1 MLILGRKVNESIR
14 IGDHI
19 LLKVIAIQEGQI
31 KLGIEAPADV
41 IILRT
46 EVYEQA
52 VLNNRQ
58 AVSAQKDSIVAI
70 AKQLPTV
77 SDTQSLS
84 IKTVKSVKK
93 NNNGSI

>member
-41 IILRT
+41 KILRT
-46 EVYEQA
+46 EIYEQA
-52 VLNNRQ
+52 VLSNRQ
-58 AVSAQKDSIVAI
+58 AVVVQKDSIVEI
-70 AKQLPTV
+70 AKQLPAT
-77 SDTQSLS
+77 SDLHSLP

-93 NNNGSI
+93 KNNI

>member
-1 MLILGRKVNESIR
+1 MLVLGRKVNESIR

-41 IILRT
+41 KILRT

-52 VLNNRQ
+52 VLSNRQ
-58 AVSAQKDSIVAI
+58 AASARKDSIVAI
-70 AKQLPTV
+70 AKQLPTTG
-77 SDTQSLS
+77 DIQSLP

-93 NNNGSI
+93 KNNV

>member
-41 IILRT
+41 KILRT

-58 AVSAQKDSIVAI
+58 AASARKDSITAI
-70 AKQLPTV
+70 AKQLPATGEMQ
-77 SDTQSLS
+77 TLS

-93 NNNGSI
+93 KDDTN

>member
-31 KLGIEAPADV
+31 KIGIEAPTDV
-41 IILRT
+41 KILRT

-58 AVSAQKDSIVAI
+58 AVVASKGSIVAI
-70 AKQLPTV
+70 AKQLPKA
-77 SDTQSLS
+77 SEIPSLP
-84 IKTVKSVKK
+84 IKTVKSMKKK
-93 NNNGSI
+93 NNI

>member
-1 MLILGRKVNESIR
+1 MLVLGRKVNESIR

-31 KLGIEAPADV
+31 KIGIEAPADV
-41 IILRT
+41 KILRT
-46 EVYEQA
+46 EVYEQV

-58 AVSAQKDSIVAI
+58 AVSTKKDSLVAI
-70 AKQLPTV
+70 AKQLPTTG
-77 SDTQSLS
+77 DMQSLL

-93 NNNGSI
+93 KNNV